1 MKEIIFYEL
10 LNFEEV
16 KEVFSDTRIKELLQG
31 WLDENGVDVLVS
43 ILNLGSDHVSLNIDY
58 FFDKDKDVLK
68 IQKLTEM
75 LLDKLHI
82 KYKLEVE

>member
-58 FFDKDKDVLK
+58 FFDKNKDVLK
-68 IQKLTEM
+68 IQNLTEM
-75 LLDKLHI
+75 FLDKLHI
-82 KYKLEVE
+82 KYKLEAE